1 MVNHALLLS
10 DIVLRKETGYDATAI
25 LPPFT
30 RLIFDEGHHL
40 EDVATS
46 HLSLTIARS
55 GILKQLQ
62 RLVPQKAGRAGLL
75 TIISTRITRDLPES
89 QEGLYA
95 ELSGLLESHLLP
107 KAHDLAGMTEQT
119 MDWLAYSVEHEGG
132 GGTAA
137 GREQKLRVT
146 PEVERTPFWLE
157 CLERDGHPF
166 LAREVLVAVLPAV
179 LAG

>member
-1 MVNHALLLS
+1 MLVVNHALLLS

-62 RLVPQKAGRAGLL
+62 RLVPQKANRAGLL
-75 TIISTRITRDLPES
+75 TIISTRMTRDLPES
-89 QEGLYA
+89 RRG
-95 ELSGLLESHLLP
+95 STPSCRDCW
-107 KAHDLAGMTEQT
+107 KATCSPRPTIWPGMTEQT
-119 MDWLAYSVEHEGG
+119 MDWLALSVEHESGERSGAGAEAADHPRGG
-132 GGTAA
+132 AHAFLAGVPPAAARA
-137 GREQKLRVT
+137 GR
-146 PEVERTPFWLE
+146 
-157 CLERDGHPF
+157 C
-166 LAREVLVAVLPAV
+166 RE
-179 LAG
+179 